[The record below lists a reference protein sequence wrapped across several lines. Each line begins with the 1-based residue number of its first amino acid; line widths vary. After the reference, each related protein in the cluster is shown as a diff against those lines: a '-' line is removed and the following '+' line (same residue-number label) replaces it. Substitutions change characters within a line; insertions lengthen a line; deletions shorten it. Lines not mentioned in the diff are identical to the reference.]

1 MKNERKATDYLQDML
16 YAIKKVDDFTSDLTY
31 DQFVEDEKTQFAVIR
46 AIEVI
51 GEAAKNIPDPIKN
64 KHPSIPWRN
73 IAGMR
78 DKLIHAYFGIDM
90 EILWKAATIEVPK
103 IEPKIR
109 KIFDSLE

>member
-1 MKNERKATDYLQDML
+1 MKNERKATDYLQDIL

-51 GEAAKNIPDPIKN
+51 GEAAKNIPDPVKN
-64 KHPSIPWRN
+64 KHLSIPWRN
-73 IAGMR
+73 ITGMR
-78 DKLIHAYFGIDM
+78 DKLIHAYFGVDM
-90 EILWKAATIEVPK
+90 EILWKAATIEVPG

-109 KIFDSLE
+109 KILDSLE